1 MPHGGARLSYS
12 LGSWDPGG
20 AQTHDCQSTSLR
32 PQPQN
37 RTRGHNALVASP
49 TRQVIHRTQ
58 CYLPFIMVPSQAER
72 PASTQQERGL
82 REGWLLI
89 YIPKE
94 TQPTEQ
100 HSLGTREE
108 AGPSL
113 QSR

>member
-1 MPHGGARLSYS
+1 
-12 LGSWDPGG
+12 
-20 AQTHDCQSTSLR
+20 
-32 PQPQN
+32 
-37 RTRGHNALVASP
+37 
-49 TRQVIHRTQ
+49 
-58 CYLPFIMVPSQAER
+58 MVPSQAER

-82 REGWLLI
+82 REEWLLI